1 MFYNVTAA
9 QEEQLQRDGQG
20 VVPEL
25 LSGHFDA
32 GLQSVCMPGE
42 DCRSASFGDELRQYV
57 GPVGQSAHTP
67 KLAQAD
73 QYRFRRYVA
82 PKYPPLAM
90 QARIAG
96 TVKLE
101 LSADPNSGEV
111 RDVKVLLG
119 HPIFLTSVMDAVKQW
134 QFVPQEL
141 SDKADQIPV
150 DLVFEWTCPKPVQPY
165 AGRNVP

>member
-1 MFYNVTAA
+1 
-9 QEEQLQRDGQG
+9 
-20 VVPEL
+20 
-25 LSGHFDA
+25 
-32 GLQSVCMPGE
+32 
-42 DCRSASFGDELRQYV
+42 
-57 GPVGQSAHTP
+57 
-67 KLAQAD
+67 
-73 QYRFRRYVA
+73 
-82 PKYPPLAM
+82 M